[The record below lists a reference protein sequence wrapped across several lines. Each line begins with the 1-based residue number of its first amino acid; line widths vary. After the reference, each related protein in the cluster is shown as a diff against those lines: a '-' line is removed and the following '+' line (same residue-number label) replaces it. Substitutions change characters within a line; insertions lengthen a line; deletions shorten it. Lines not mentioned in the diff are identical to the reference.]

1 MKRRSMLKLSA
12 LIVGAGATAASA
24 HAACETDGTPAQFV
38 PKTAPDPKAQ
48 ERDIEKYPK
57 CPYCGMD
64 RKQFH
69 HSRMLVQYSDDLPD
83 ATCSIHCA
91 ALSLAVNV
99 DREPKIMYV
108 ADNAA
113 KDEVKPLIEV
123 DKATFLIGSGIKGVM
138 TRRSKVAFAS
148 EEVAKAALAKDGG
161 ELGNFDKA
169 LLASYTD
176 MAEDV
181 RMIRKNRDERR
192 KRAQQQKQG

>member
-148 EEVAKAALAKDGG
+148 EEAAKAALAKDGG

-181 RMIRKNRDERR
+181 RMIRKNREERR